1 MLFPSYNQC
10 CRGGK
15 IATGIDTLSEGHW
28 GLSNTAETFI
38 MWKSVKG
45 NNQKEGKGKL
55 VTFRAPSL
63 VKSYVGTELRIQHF
77 AVSFI
82 NKVIRFFRKPSLE

>member
-15 IATGIDTLSEGHW
+15 IATGIDTLSEGDW

-45 NNQKEGKGKL
+45 NN
-55 VTFRAPSL
+55 
-63 VKSYVGTELRIQHF
+63 
-77 AVSFI
+77 
-82 NKVIRFFRKPSLE
+82 

>member
-63 VKSYVGTELRIQHF
+63 VKLYVCTELRI
-77 AVSFI
+77 
-82 NKVIRFFRKPSLE
+82 

>member
-63 VKSYVGTELRIQHF
+63 VKLPRVYGITNITFCCELYQQSYT
-77 AVSFI
+77 SF
-82 NKVIRFFRKPSLE
+82 LEAIT